1 MNQDLLHSLV
11 IGANVLF
18 TSFRIA
24 AHVPQLIAVIRDPGD
39 ARAISVTSW
48 TMFAMANSSNAVY
61 ALVLVSD
68 WLMFTINLLSTTS
81 CLVVASVA
89 FIKQRRARAALAC
102 SSSGIDLESRLG
114 GRLRG
119 ARRTRIV
126 SQRA

>member
-61 ALVLVSD
+61 AAMLASD
-68 WLMFTINLLSTTS
+68 GLMWGINLLSAVS
-81 CLVVASVA
+81 CMTVAGVA
-89 FIKQRRARAALAC
+89 WSKQRRARRAASDPVRART
-102 SSSGIDLESRLG
+102 STIGSLG
-114 GRLRG
+114 VATLYERG
-119 ARRTRIV
+119 AGVFGR
-126 SQRA
+126 